1 MLTRLQPGTRVTIVR
16 DQDPY
21 LPTGNYVGL
30 TGTLITDHSANGDD
44 VVRYTVRFGDGTGR
58 RGDSVNGWVW
68 CAEVRPV

>member
-21 LPTGNYVGL
+21 LPAGAYVGL
-30 TGTLITDHSANGDD
+30 TGRLITDHSANGDD
-44 VVRYTVRFGDGTGR
+44 LRYTVRFGDGTGR

-68 CAEVRPV
+68 CAEVRPA